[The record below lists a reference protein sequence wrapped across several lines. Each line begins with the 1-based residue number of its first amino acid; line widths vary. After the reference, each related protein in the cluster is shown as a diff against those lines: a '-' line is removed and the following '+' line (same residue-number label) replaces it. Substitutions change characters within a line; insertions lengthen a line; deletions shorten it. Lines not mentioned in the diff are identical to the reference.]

1 MPMRPQMYL
10 DGNVEEGGKKPNLR
24 GDLVS
29 AVRAVF
35 SAADADEVLSLLSRV
50 ESDRVAVA
58 ILVGATLGRPDVDKV
73 RHGVADS
80 FVDYRD
86 VLMNEYDKRIDY
98 KAALQRLGLERPYP
112 I

>member
-1 MPMRPQMYL
+1 MYL
-10 DGNVEEGGKKPNLR
+10 EDDVEEGAREPNLR
-24 GDLVS
+24 EDLVS

-35 SAADADEVLSLLSRV
+35 SASDADEVLSLLRRV

-73 RHGVADS
+73 RQGVRVS

-86 VLMNEYDKRIDY
+86 VLLNEYDKRIDY

-112 I
+112 V